1 MLNPLKRL
9 FQKNECPVFDNLNI
23 RTLCSQLNYQFK
35 DKKLLCQALKHRS
48 YLTFSGESRSAS
60 NERLELLGDSVLGLI
75 VTEFL
80 YEKYPLKTEG
90 ILTNYKSLLVSGRLL
105 AEIAKEFN
113 LGQYLLLNE
122 SEERTG
128 GRKRRS
134 LLADAVEALIGA
146 IYLDG
151 GLEPA
156 RTFIHQNITWRLEEL
171 LQDGYLRNNKS
182 LLQEHC
188 QSLGM
193 KGPFYKTERED
204 GPDHKKWFT
213 VSVTVDRT
221 KIGYGEGSSKKRAE
235 QQAASKALEH
245 LNLI

>member
-1 MLNPLKRL
+1 MLNSFKQLFRKKCSGQDKLDFDALCKR
-9 FQKNECPVFDNLNI
+9 
-23 RTLCSQLNYQFK
+23 LNYQFK
-35 DKKLLCQALKHRS
+35 NEILLAQALKHRS
-48 YLTFSGESRSAS
+48 YLAYSGECRNAS
-60 NERLELLGDSVLGLI
+60 NERLELLGDSVLGLV

-80 YEKYPLKTEG
+80 FKRFPTETEG

-105 AEIAKEFN
+105 AKIANDFGI
-113 LGQYLLLNE
+113 GQFLLLNE

-134 LLADAVEALIGA
+134 LLADAVEAIIGA

-156 RTFIHQNITWRLEEL
+156 KAFVHKNITWRLDGL
-171 LQDGYLRNNKS
+171 LKNGQLRNNKS

-188 QSLGM
+188 QSRGLL
-193 KGPFYKTERED
+193 GPFYKIEREE
-204 GPDHKKWFT
+204 GPDHKKYFT
-213 VSVTVDRT
+213 ISVSVD
-221 KIGYGEGSSKKRAE
+221 KNKLGIGEGTSKKRAE
-235 QQAASKALEH
+235 QEAASQALQR